1 MTTMQRSQTLFVAP
15 QFSISDGDNT
25 LDAATVPVIS
35 KITDRAD
42 VVDYRTD
49 HLVMAIGDS
58 HSVLPPASAASEWIY
73 VVLRVVGLVAIA
85 STGQN
90 VAGGAITGAA
100 TCYGT
105 TFFPGF
111 FIYSG
116 KKVTALTVTA
126 TTAATVEVLS
136 CVTTTPDDVRLL

>member
-1 MTTMQRSQTLFVAP
+1 MNHSQTIFVAP
-15 QFSISDGDNT
+15 QFSVSDGDNN
-25 LDAATVPVIS
+25 LDGATVPVS
-35 KITDRAD
+35 GRITDRVD
-42 VVDYRTD
+42 VLDYRTD
-49 HLVMAIGDS
+49 HLNMAQGDS
-58 HSVLPPASAASEWIY
+58 HSVLPPGSSSSEWIY

-100 TCYGT
+100 SCYGT
-105 TFFPGF
+105 TLFPGF

-116 KKVTALTVTA
+116 KKVTVLTVTA
-126 TTAATVEVLS
+126 TAASTVEVLS